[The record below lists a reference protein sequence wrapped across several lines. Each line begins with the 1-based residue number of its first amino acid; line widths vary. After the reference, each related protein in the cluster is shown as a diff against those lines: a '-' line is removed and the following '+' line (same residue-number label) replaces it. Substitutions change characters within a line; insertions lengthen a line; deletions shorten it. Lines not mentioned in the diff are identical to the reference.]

1 MYRHR
6 VLVVGAGLAGLRAAI
21 ETSDA
26 GLETAIISR
35 VYPTRSHSGS
45 AQGGINAALGN
56 HPEGQDDS
64 PERHAYDTVK
74 GSDFLADQDAAEVM
88 ANDAPVRIYE
98 TEHWGCPYS
107 RFPDGRI
114 AQRPFGGA
122 GFPRTCFSSDKTG
135 RMLLHTLFEQTIK
148 REIKVYP
155 EHMVLSLVVEDG
167 VCRGVVALDLI
178 SGQTDIYLA
187 DAVVFATGGYGRV
200 YARTTNSLINSGIGM
215 AVAYEAG
222 VPLEDME
229 FVQFHPTSMYG
240 SNILMSEGARG
251 EGGYLLNNRG
261 ERFMARYAEKAMEL
275 APRDIVARSI
285 QTEINE
291 GRGFENEYVH
301 LDLRHLGRE
310 KILSRLPGIRDLA
323 ISFGGLDPI
332 EQPVPVQPG
341 QHYSMGGIDTD
352 IWGATQMPGL
362 FAAGE
367 CACVSVHGANRLG
380 GNSLLDTLVFGQ
392 RAGVAVQRY
401 LENAKEA
408 NAVSAGQAAQA
419 KVEGRINNLIHG
431 EGPEDPAQIRT
442 ELTRLMFDK
451 VGIFRTE
458 EGLTEAVES
467 IRKLKD
473 RYRRSSLKYRGRR
486 YNLDLA
492 RSLELGGMLELAEII
507 AAGALARRESRGSH
521 YRLDFRER
529 DDKEWLKHTLAYYTP
544 DGPRLAYAPVKITKW
559 QPEERK
565 Y

>member
-1 MYRHR
+1 
-6 VLVVGAGLAGLRAAI
+6 VGAGLAGLRAAI

-26 GLETAIISR
+26 GIDTAILSR

-45 AQGGINAALGN
+45 AQGGINGALAN
-56 HPEGQDDS
+56 HPDGQDDT

-74 GSDFLADQDAAEVM
+74 GSDFLADQDAAEIM
-88 ANDAPVRIYE
+88 AGDAPLRIYE
-98 TEHWGCPYS
+98 TEHWGCPFS

-122 GFPRTCFSSDKTG
+122 GFPRTCYSADKTG
-135 RMLLHTLFEQTIK
+135 RMLLHTLYEQSVK
-148 REIKVYP
+148 RQIKVYP

-167 VCRGVVALDLI
+167 VCRGVIALDLI
-178 SGQTDIYLA
+178 KGQPEVYLA

-215 AVAYEAG
+215 AVAYEGG

-229 FVQFHPTSMYG
+229 FVQFHPTSIYG

-251 EGGYLLNNRG
+251 EGGYLVNNKG

-285 QTEINE
+285 QTEIDE
-291 GRGFENEYVH
+291 GRGFEDEYVH
-301 LDLRHLGRE
+301 LDLRHLGRA
-310 KILSRLPGIRDLA
+310 KIMERLPGIRDLA
-323 ISFGGLDPI
+323 ITFGGLDPV
-332 EQPVPVQPG
+332 EQPIPVQPG

-352 IWGATQMPGL
+352 INGATVLPGF

-367 CACVSVHGANRLG
+367 CACVSVHGSNRLG

-392 RAGVAVQRY
+392 RAGVAVLQY
-401 LENAKEA
+401 LENVTTSSSTGAAE
-408 NAVSAGQAAQA
+408 AAQA
-419 KVEGRINNLIHG
+419 KV
-431 EGPEDPAQIRT
+431 DAQIERLLSGNGDEDVAT
-442 ELTRLMFDK
+442 IRIELTKLMFDK
-451 VGIFRTE
+451 VGIFRE
-458 EGLTEAVES
+458 RSRLEEAVEA
-467 IRKLKD
+467 IRSLRR
-473 RYRRSSLKYRGRR
+473 RYERSRLKYQGRT

-492 RSLELGGMLELAEII
+492 RSLELGGMIQLAEVI
-507 AAGALARRESRGSH
+507 AAGALAREESRGSH
-521 YRLDFRER
+521 FRLDFRER
-529 DDKEWLKHTLAYYTP
+529 NDVDWMRHTMAHYTP
-544 DGPRLAYAPVKITKW
+544 DGPRLDYSPVTVTKW